1 MNVRSRKL
9 KRLELMIIIGI
20 FGSNKNTQEEL
31 ICYISISKV
40 HFNNFVYF
48 TCSIFKRL
56 EELLSVHDGLKE
68 QEHNFREQC
77 KSDLNLLR
85 DMLQEIEDGAPAE
98 EEDRVKEYEDQ
109 KETVTR
115 VRLQLAKKNRT
126 IASLTRQLDDV
137 PGRSELTQYQRR
149 FMELYNQG

>member
-1 MNVRSRKL
+1 MKL
-9 KRLELMIIIGI
+9 RTR
-20 FGSNKNTQEEL
+20 NKNFYSTF
-31 ICYISISKV
+31 S
-40 HFNNFVYF
+40 
-48 TCSIFKRL
+48 TFKRL
-56 EELLSVHDGLKE
+56 EELLSVHEGLKE

-85 DMLQEIEDGAPAE
+85 GMLQEIENGAPME
-98 EEDRVKEYEDQ
+98 EEDRVKEYEEQ
-109 KETVTR
+109 KEIITR
-115 VRLQLAKKNRT
+115 VRLQLAKKNRI